1 MNEALLGVSADAD
14 GLSQIANHFWFLLVF
29 TVLMAVGGW
38 LSYRRM
44 LMVERRL

>member
-1 MNEALLGVSADAD
+1 MNTAFLKVSANGSGIAEIAENFYFLVGFA
-14 GLSQIANHFWFLLVF
+14 GLM
-29 TVLMAVGGW
+29 VLGGW